1 MAANIAGPTVH
12 DMVSDYFTGVTLKA
26 MLVGSG
32 FTFDK
37 DAHNFRDDVT
47 SEVAGTGY
55 TAGGVTLS
63 GVTVTQDA
71 ANDRVKLDAADA
83 DFGTLTVSGITQ
95 IVVYIST
102 GSAATDRIVSVHTF
116 TSASP
121 SGVNFTYAWH
131 ADGIGYFS
139 Y

>member
-1 MAANIAGPTVH
+1 MAATIAGPTVH
-12 DMVSDYFTGVTLKA
+12 DMVSDYFSGVTLKA
-26 MLVGSG
+26 MLAGSG

-37 DAHNFRDDVT
+37 DVHNFRDDVT
-47 SEVAGTGY
+47 SEVTGTGY
-55 TAGGVTLS
+55 TAGGITLS
-63 GVTVTQDA
+63 GVTITQDTA
-71 ANDRVKLDAADA
+71 SDRVKLDANDA

-116 TSASP
+116 TASSP
-121 SGVNFTYAWH
+121 SGVNFTYQWH
-131 ADGIGYFS
+131 ANGIGYVT